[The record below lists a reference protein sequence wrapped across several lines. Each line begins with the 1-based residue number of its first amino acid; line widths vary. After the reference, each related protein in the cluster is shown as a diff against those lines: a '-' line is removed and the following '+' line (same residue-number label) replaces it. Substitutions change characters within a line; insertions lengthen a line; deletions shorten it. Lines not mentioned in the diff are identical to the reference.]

1 MFTVPALPAPNV
13 LADPAFLASAAGES
27 WVGVLAENF
36 PHTRYWRD
44 RSDCWSLKSLNALA
58 AKIIDARYEGH
69 EIEEVM
75 EAEFPPAEFGQTW
88 YHEVAPQLRSSLAEA
103 GLDDDDD
110 AVDAIRYAWKDHAAE
125 RDDSSVAD
133 LFASYDRCELLF
145 RFNAERWL
153 DDALVFSHRPW
164 PETRELAITANLQFA
179 LNNLGYTIGEFRN
192 ASGNRHRAHSAL
204 PRNARRRRAPII
216 SHEQLAEIIDNACS
230 TSFLFCLYAIVPIP
244 ELIALDLSR
253 PVTFEKCWVATMDPI
268 NGTFFDVPANGPVT
282 VKPEDGRFLSGGHL
296 RWSPENICCLHT
308 PYYHAAVTQAAPEN
322 R

>member
-1 MFTVPALPAPNV
+1 
-13 LADPAFLASAAGES
+13 
-27 WVGVLAENF
+27 VGG
-36 PHTRYWRD
+36 P
-44 RSDCWSLKSLNALA
+44 
-58 AKIIDARYEGH
+58 
-69 EIEEVM
+69 
-75 EAEFPPAEFGQTW
+75 
-88 YHEVAPQLRSSLAEA
+88 
-103 GLDDDDD
+103 
-110 AVDAIRYAWKDHAAE
+110 AAE

-145 RFNAERWL
+145 RFSAERWL

-164 PETRELAITANLQFA
+164 PETSELAITANLQFA
-179 LNNLGYTIGEFRN
+179 LNNLGYTIGEFRK
-192 ASGNRHRAHSAL
+192 ASGNRHPADSAL
-204 PRNARRRRAPII
+204 PRHARRRRAPII

-308 PYYHAAVTQAAPEN
+308 PYYHASVTQAAL
-322 R
+322 

>member
-1 MFTVPALPAPNV
+1 M
-13 LADPAFLASAAGES
+13 
-27 WVGVLAENF
+27 
-36 PHTRYWRD
+36 R
-44 RSDCWSLKSLNALA
+44 WSSRT
-58 AKIIDARYEGH
+58 ARG
-69 EIEEVM
+69 
-75 EAEFPPAEFGQTW
+75 PRT
-88 YHEVAPQLRSSLAEA
+88 S
-103 GLDDDDD
+103 
-110 AVDAIRYAWKDHAAE
+110 
-125 RDDSSVAD
+125 
-133 LFASYDRCELLF
+133 
-145 RFNAERWL
+145 
-153 DDALVFSHRPW
+153 
-164 PETRELAITANLQFA
+164 ELAITANLQFA
-179 LNNLGYTIGEFRN
+179 LNNLGYTIGEFRK
-192 ASGNRHRAHSAL
+192 ASGNRHPAHSAL

-322 R
+322 C